1 MWKRTVVT
9 TGVVLVGLVLAGAG
23 CRQSSPAAAT
33 TAASAIPWRQSLP
46 EALQAAQA
54 EGKPLLV
61 DFFATWCGP
70 CRMMDEETW
79 PRPEVAAAAQA
90 FIPVRLDVDANQQ
103 VARQYDI
110 TGVPTVVF
118 LDASG
123 KELDRQVGFATAE
136 EMLGRMTKIRP

>member
-61 DFFATWCGP
+61 DFWASWCKN
-70 CRMMDEETW
+70 CVAMEKTTLKN
-79 PRPEVAAAAQA
+79 PEVARRMAFFEVLKFQA
-90 FIPVRLDVDANQQ
+90 EKPDNPKVRKILDALNV
-103 VARQYDI
+103 R
-110 TGVPTVVF
+110 GVPTYII
-118 LDASG
+118 LTPSAPG
-123 KELDRQVGFATAE
+123 GGE
-136 EMLGRMTKIRP
+136 